1 MRYLLVALSVLLLY
15 SCQDQS
21 AGTTAATDLP
31 KDSLIENPMPNT
43 VVMEEVD
50 ATDRTYVPGQRIGLI
65 TAATTPEDLAKYY
78 GAENV
83 RKDSIS
89 LGKGFFVN
97 GYKLFP
103 GTSSELSVI
112 YPNEVTGSKDLQVTI
127 DLGSIDWKS
136 AQNGVAIGTTLE
148 ELERYNGHAF
158 AFFGFDWDYGGVVT
172 DWQSGALKDHR
183 LRLGYDYENR
193 DNLTLHKTIR
203 GEQKVVSN
211 SPYVDDLGVRVIQ
224 VIVRLPQQEAAE

>member
-1 MRYLLVALSVLLLY
+1 MKYLLFFLLFCSLCA
-15 SCQDQS
+15 CQNPGYD
-21 AGTTAATDLP
+21 GGEKTELP
-31 KDSLIENPMPNT
+31 KDSLIVSPLPNT
-43 VVMEEVD
+43 VMVEGID
-50 ATDRTYVPGQRIGLI
+50 AADRTYVPGKRIGLI
-65 TAATTPEDLAKYY
+65 TATTTPEDLTRIY
-78 GAENV
+78 GPDNV
-83 RKDSIS
+83 RKDSIP

-127 DLGSIDWKS
+127 DLGSTDWKS

-148 ELERYNGHAF
+148 ELERYNGQAF

-193 DNLTLHKTIR
+193 GKLTLHKTVR

-211 SPYVDDLGVRVIQ
+211 SPYVSDLGIRVIQ
-224 VIVRLPQQEAAE
+224 IIVRLPEQQAGK